1 MSSRLDIQFEELLA
15 KMTSGFH
22 HLPQWRTLIELSHYT
37 RNAMNIKRA
46 YTAALKSHPTTVFLQ
61 ISYLR
66 HLVAHQDHNETMMV
80 YQDLA
85 KNSTSVDI
93 YRSYL
98 EFMRYVRKFPLNVDK
113 VYEAAL
119 DSVGCDPRSGDIWMG
134 YIKFLC
140 PVGASAVSQ
149 HDDKLQNLLFQAICT
164 PLFNID
170 DLWTELEHHLKQ
182 KYVAKS
188 IVAQR
193 LAALLPIY
201 TTARRVSKEIA
212 KYTAAITEAENS
224 VGPWYLGAL
233 PTFCDRERILVG
245 KWKSYLRWE
254 ESNPMGWLGSDE
266 SLWQRRVSFA
276 YNQAFCT
283 LSRFPEIWFMAY
295 SWNHQNGRRNEAMKI
310 LSEALLINPSSYL
323 LRFAHME
330 ALELENDGPGVDR
343 TISAFILSLSGQLS
357 SFVSNKNPPT
367 LSHEDQDLQ
376 EQIAEYGLVYIMWM
390 RCMLRLEGLLKFR
403 SVFLKAVQ
411 DPLTPWSVYE
421 AAAYIEYHKG
431 GGIPQAYAIFEN
443 GLTRFKTEVGF
454 VQRYLGFLI
463 SLNDDF
469 NARAVFEK
477 TVHRFTPED
486 ATPLWNLWF
495 HYQSEYMPLD
505 VIAGLKERRPETLTS
520 CNLFRNLFI
529 PEC

>member
-1 MSSRLDIQFEELLA
+1 
-15 KMTSGFH
+15 H

-37 RNAMNIKRA
+37 RKAMYIRRA
-46 YTAALKSHPTTVFLQ
+46 YTAALKSHPTAVFLQ
-61 ISYLR
+61 MSYLR
-66 HLVAHQDHNETMMV
+66 HLLAYQDHNEAMMM
-80 YQDLA
+80 YQDWV

-98 EFMRYVRKFPLNVDK
+98 EFMRYVRTSKFPFNIDK
-113 VYEAAL
+113 AYEAAL

-134 YIKFLC
+134 YVKFLC
-140 PVGASAVSQ
+140 PGSPHANDTFRCLST
-149 HDDKLQNLLFQAICT
+149 DDKLQNLLFQAICI

-170 DLWTELEHHLKQ
+170 DLWMELEHHLKQ

-212 KYTAAITEAENS
+212 TYTAAITEAENS
-224 VGPWYLGAL
+224 VGSWYLGAL
-233 PTFCDRERILVG
+233 PTFCDRERILIG
-245 KWKSYLRWE
+245 KWKSYLHWE

-295 SWNHQNGRRNEAMKI
+295 SWNNQNGRRNEAMKI
-310 LSEALLINPSSYL
+310 LSESLLINPSSYL

-343 TISAFILSLSGQLS
+343 TISTFILSLSGQLS
-357 SFVSNKNPPT
+357 SFIRAKKPPT

-403 SVFLKAVQ
+403 GVFLKAVQ
-411 DPLTPWSVYE
+411 DPLTPWSIYE

-431 GGIPQAYAIFEN
+431 GGAPQAYAIFES
-443 GLTRFKTEVGF
+443 GLTRFKTEVEF

-463 SLNDDF
+463 SLNDEL

-477 TVHRFTPED
+477 TVRHFAPED
-486 ATPLWNLWF
+486 ATPLWNMWF
-495 HYQSEYMPLD
+495 HYESEYMPLD

-520 CNLFRNLFI
+520 SNLFHILFI